1 MKKLAFSLS
10 ILAASL
16 SAQAELTELA
26 DFDLTNVTGQAGV
39 DIELDLAIDI
49 GSIAYQ
55 DTSDGLDGDGG
66 SLFISG
72 IHIGGGAGRTSLL
85 GFPVSNNTA
94 NIDRF
99 KFVIDVVSDG
109 DLVISGIP
117 TNTISP
123 VDFLVTADEVYL
135 TNASGQKGAILVD
148 QFSVYGGVM
157 ALEMRLDSQ
166 TNVIGFSTSIGIDD
180 MDMDLSSMLG
190 LSIENA
196 VVAGGGYFEKIANN
210 RTPDVGDRTAE
221 IYFEMEAR
229 GDGMKIDFT
238 KGLAGENVLDIDMPI
253 VNVGGSLIGAIAI
266 DNLDFGGVTLNVA
279 GH

>member
-1 MKKLAFSLS
+1 MKKIAFSLS
-10 ILAASL
+10 VLAASL

-49 GSIAYQ
+49 GSIVYR

-66 SLFISG
+66 SLVISD

-99 KFVIDVVSDG
+99 KFVIDVLSDG

-135 TNASGQKGAILVD
+135 TNANGQRGATLVD
-148 QFSVYGGVM
+148 QFSIYGGAM
-157 ALEMRLDSQ
+157 ALEMRLDAQ

-180 MDMDLSSMLG
+180 MDVDLTSMLG

-196 VVAGGGYFEKIANN
+196 VIAGGGYFEKIASN

-229 GDGMKIDFT
+229 GDGMNIDFT
-238 KGLAGENVLDIDMPI
+238 KGLVGENVLDIYMPI
-253 VNVGGSLIGAIAI
+253 VNVGGSLIGSIGI
-266 DNLDFGGVTLNVA
+266 DNLDFSGVTLNIA